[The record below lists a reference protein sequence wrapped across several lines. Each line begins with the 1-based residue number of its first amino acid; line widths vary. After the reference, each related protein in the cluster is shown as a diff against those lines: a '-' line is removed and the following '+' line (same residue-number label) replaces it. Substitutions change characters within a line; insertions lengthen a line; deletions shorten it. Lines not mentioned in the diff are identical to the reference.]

1 MENKYS
7 KPNTTRKKVKFLGT
21 KEFIDASTGEKET
34 MQVTNIEERDA
45 NFHKIWLGHML
56 ESLDMIGNQKI
67 RVAMFIMEN
76 INKENE
82 LIMTYRVIAEKNNTS
97 LQTVSET
104 MKELIERNK
113 IKKKQKKRYAIYNK
127 ENNNKENELIMTYRV
142 IAEKTNTSLQTVS
155 ETMKALQESNLLSK
169 IRNGYYRV
177 NPDVIF
183 KGGRNDRMNVL
194 LRYSKGE

>member
-67 RVAMFIMEN
+67 RVAMFIRSEERRVG
-76 INKENE
+76 KE
-82 LIMTYRVIAEKNNTS
+82 RR
-97 LQTVSET
+97 SEVGT
-104 MKELIERNK
+104 NHYKSQRER
-113 IKKKQKKRYAIYNK
+113 
-127 ENNNKENELIMTYRV
+127 
-142 IAEKTNTSLQTVS
+142 
-155 ETMKALQESNLLSK
+155 
-169 IRNGYYRV
+169 
-177 NPDVIF
+177 
-183 KGGRNDRMNVL
+183 
-194 LRYSKGE
+194 

>member
-1 MENKYS
+1 
-7 KPNTTRKKVKFLGT
+7 
-21 KEFIDASTGEKET
+21 EFIDASTGEKET

-82 LIMTYRVIAEKNNTS
+82 LIMTYRVIAEK
-97 LQTVSET
+97 
-104 MKELIERNK
+104 
-113 IKKKQKKRYAIYNK
+113 
-127 ENNNKENELIMTYRV
+127 
-142 IAEKTNTSLQTVS
+142 TNTSIQTGS

>member
-21 KEFIDASTGEKET
+21 TEFIEVSTGEKET
-34 MQVTNIEERDA
+34 LEVTKIEERYA

-56 ESLDMIGNQKI
+56 ESLDMIGNQKK

-82 LIMTYRVIAEKNNTS
+82 LIMTYRVIAEKP
-97 LQTVSET
+97 
-104 MKELIERNK
+104 
-113 IKKKQKKRYAIYNK
+113 
-127 ENNNKENELIMTYRV
+127 
-142 IAEKTNTSLQTVS
+142 NTSLQTVS

-169 IRNGYYRV
+169 IRNGYYTIK
-177 NPDVIF
+177 PDVIF
-183 KGGRNDRMNVL
+183 KVRRNDRMTEL

>member
-1 MENKYS
+1 Y
-7 KPNTTRKKVKFLGT
+7 R
-21 KEFIDASTGEKET
+21 DASTGEKET

-56 ESLDMIGNQKI
+56 ESLDKIGNQNI
-67 RVAMFIMEN
+67 RDAMFI
-76 INKENE
+76 
-82 LIMTYRVIAEKNNTS
+82 
-97 LQTVSET
+97 
-104 MKELIERNK
+104 
-113 IKKKQKKRYAIYNK
+113 K

-142 IAEKTNTSLQTVS
+142 IAQKTNTSLQTVS

>member
-82 LIMTYRVIAEKNNTS
+82 LIMTYRVIAEK
-97 LQTVSET
+97 
-104 MKELIERNK
+104 
-113 IKKKQKKRYAIYNK
+113 
-127 ENNNKENELIMTYRV
+127 
-142 IAEKTNTSLQTVS
+142 TNTSLQTVS

-169 IRNGYYRV
+169 IRKNIEERDDNLHKIWLGYMLERIDMIEKQKIRV
-177 NPDVIF
+177 AMFIIENIN
-183 KGGRNDRMNVL
+183 KENELIMT
-194 LRYSKGE
+194 

>member
-1 MENKYS
+1 
-7 KPNTTRKKVKFLGT
+7 
-21 KEFIDASTGEKET
+21 DASTGEKET

-76 INKENE
+76 INKENK
-82 LIMTYRVIAEKNNTS
+82 LIMKYRKIQEKTKTTIKTI
-97 LQTVSET
+97 Q
-104 MKELIERNK
+104 KI
-113 IKKKQKKRYAIYNK
+113 IKKKKIRCSMLNKKNNK
-127 ENNNKENELIMTYRV
+127 KENELIKTYRV
-142 IAEKTNTSLQTVS
+142 IEEKTNTSLQTVS

-194 LRYSKGE
+194 LR

>member
-45 NFHKIWLGHML
+45 NFHKIWPGHML

-82 LIMTYRVIAEKNNTS
+82 LIMTDRKSTRLNS
-97 LQTVSET
+97 SHVSISYAVFC
-104 MKELIERNK
+104 L
-113 IKKKQKKRYAIYNK
+113 KKKK
-127 ENNNKENELIMTYRV
+127 
-142 IAEKTNTSLQTVS
+142 
-155 ETMKALQESNLLSK
+155 
-169 IRNGYYRV
+169 
-177 NPDVIF
+177 
-183 KGGRNDRMNVL
+183 
-194 LRYSKGE
+194 

>member
-7 KPNTTRKKVKFLGT
+7 KPTTTRKTVKLLGTKECIDASTGEKKTNNNRKKVKLLKN

-45 NFHKIWLGHML
+45 NFDKIWLGHML

-82 LIMTYRVIAEKNNTS
+82 LIMTYRVI
-97 LQTVSET
+97 
-104 MKELIERNK
+104 
-113 IKKKQKKRYAIYNK
+113 
-127 ENNNKENELIMTYRV
+127 
-142 IAEKTNTSLQTVS
+142 
-155 ETMKALQESNLLSK
+155 
-169 IRNGYYRV
+169 
-177 NPDVIF
+177 
-183 KGGRNDRMNVL
+183 
-194 LRYSKGE
+194 

>member
-7 KPNTTRKKVKFLGT
+7 KPNTTRKKVKFLGI

-82 LIMTYRVIAEKNNTS
+82 LIMTYRVIAEK
-97 LQTVSET
+97 
-104 MKELIERNK
+104 
-113 IKKKQKKRYAIYNK
+113 
-127 ENNNKENELIMTYRV
+127 
-142 IAEKTNTSLQTVS
+142 TNTSLQTVS

>member
-21 KEFIDASTGEKET
+21 KEFIDASTGEKVT

-82 LIMTYRVIAEKNNTS
+82 LIMTYRVIAEKS
-97 LQTVSET
+97 
-104 MKELIERNK
+104 
-113 IKKKQKKRYAIYNK
+113 
-127 ENNNKENELIMTYRV
+127 
-142 IAEKTNTSLQTVS
+142 NTSLQTVS

>member
-1 MENKYS
+1 
-7 KPNTTRKKVKFLGT
+7 
-21 KEFIDASTGEKET
+21 
-34 MQVTNIEERDA
+34 NIELRDA
-45 NFHKIWLGHML
+45 HFNNIWLGHIS
-56 ESLDMIGNQKI
+56 ESFHMIGKQKI
-67 RVAMFIMEN
+67 RVSMFILAN

-82 LIMTYRVIAEKNNTS
+82 LIMTYRA
-97 LQTVSET
+97 
-104 MKELIERNK
+104 
-113 IKKKQKKRYAIYNK
+113 
-127 ENNNKENELIMTYRV
+127 

-155 ETMKALQESNLLSK
+155 ETMKALQESNLLST

>member
-45 NFHKIWLGHML
+45 NINKIWLGQML

-67 RVAMFIMEN
+67 NIKERNDKFKKIWIGNILESLNMIGKQKIRVEMFIMEN
-76 INKENE
+76 I
-82 LIMTYRVIAEKNNTS
+82 
-97 LQTVSET
+97 
-104 MKELIERNK
+104 
-113 IKKKQKKRYAIYNK
+113 
-127 ENNNKENELIMTYRV
+127 NKENELIMTYRV

-183 KGGRNDRMNVL
+183 KGGRNDRMN
-194 LRYSKGE
+194 

>member
-7 KPNTTRKKVKFLGT
+7 KPNTTTKKVKLLGT
-21 KEFIDASTGEKET
+21 KEFIDARTGEKAT
-34 MQVTNIEERDA
+34 MQVTNINERDA
-45 NFHKIWLGHML
+45 NNHKMWHDHML

-76 INKENE
+76 I
-82 LIMTYRVIAEKNNTS
+82 
-97 LQTVSET
+97 
-104 MKELIERNK
+104 
-113 IKKKQKKRYAIYNK
+113 
-127 ENNNKENELIMTYRV
+127 NKENELIMTYRV

-177 NPDVIF
+177 
-183 KGGRNDRMNVL
+183 
-194 LRYSKGE
+194 

>member
-1 MENKYS
+1 
-7 KPNTTRKKVKFLGT
+7 KVKFLGT

-82 LIMTYRVIAEKNNTS
+82 LIMTYREIGRASCRERVKRSGRAVCENTS
-97 LQTVSET
+97 
-104 MKELIERNK
+104 
-113 IKKKQKKRYAIYNK
+113 
-127 ENNNKENELIMTYRV
+127 
-142 IAEKTNTSLQTVS
+142 
-155 ETMKALQESNLLSK
+155 SK
-169 IRNGYYRV
+169 
-177 NPDVIF
+177 
-183 KGGRNDRMNVL
+183 M
-194 LRYSKGE
+194 E

>member
-1 MENKYS
+1 
-7 KPNTTRKKVKFLGT
+7 
-21 KEFIDASTGEKET
+21 
-34 MQVTNIEERDA
+34 
-45 NFHKIWLGHML
+45 KIWLGHML

-82 LIMTYRVIAEKNNTS
+82 LIMTYRVIAEK
-97 LQTVSET
+97 
-104 MKELIERNK
+104 
-113 IKKKQKKRYAIYNK
+113 
-127 ENNNKENELIMTYRV
+127 
-142 IAEKTNTSLQTVS
+142 TNTSLQTVS

-169 IRNGYYRV
+169 IRNRYYRINTDDIFKVGRKEQMKVKKKNNILSKIRNRYYRV
-177 NPDVIF
+177 KPDVIF

>member
-1 MENKYS
+1 
-7 KPNTTRKKVKFLGT
+7 
-21 KEFIDASTGEKET
+21 
-34 MQVTNIEERDA
+34 
-45 NFHKIWLGHML
+45 ML

-76 INKENE
+76 I
-82 LIMTYRVIAEKNNTS
+82 
-97 LQTVSET
+97 
-104 MKELIERNK
+104 
-113 IKKKQKKRYAIYNK
+113 
-127 ENNNKENELIMTYRV
+127 NKENELIMTYRV

>member
-7 KPNTTRKKVKFLGT
+7 KTNTTRKKVKFLGT

-34 MQVTNIEERDA
+34 MQVTTFEGRDA
-45 NFHKIWLGHML
+45 NFHKRWLGHML
-56 ESLDMIGNQKI
+56 ESLDMIGIEKI

-82 LIMTYRVIAEKNNTS
+82 LIMTYG
-97 LQTVSET
+97 
-104 MKELIERNK
+104 
-113 IKKKQKKRYAIYNK
+113 
-127 ENNNKENELIMTYRV
+127 V

-155 ETMKALQESNLLSK
+155 ETMKELQESNLLSK

-177 NPDVIF
+177 KTDVIF
-183 KGGRNDRMNVL
+183 KVGRNDGINIL
-194 LRYSKGE
+194 LRYRVYE

>member
-45 NFHKIWLGHML
+45 NFNKIRIGHML
-56 ESLDMIGNQKI
+56 ESIDKIGKQKI
-67 RVAMFIMEN
+67 IDTM
-76 INKENE
+76 
-82 LIMTYRVIAEKNNTS
+82 LIREK
-97 LQTVSET
+97 
-104 MKELIERNK
+104 
-113 IKKKQKKRYAIYNK
+113 
-127 ENNNKENELIMTYRV
+127 NNKENELIMTYRV
-142 IAEKTNTSLQTVS
+142 IAKKTNTSLQTVS
-155 ETMKALQESNLLSK
+155 EPMKALQESNLLSK

-194 LRYSKGE
+194 LRYSKG

>member
-1 MENKYS
+1 
-7 KPNTTRKKVKFLGT
+7 
-21 KEFIDASTGEKET
+21 TGEKET

-82 LIMTYRVIAEKNNTS
+82 LIMTYRVIAEK
-97 LQTVSET
+97 
-104 MKELIERNK
+104 
-113 IKKKQKKRYAIYNK
+113 
-127 ENNNKENELIMTYRV
+127 
-142 IAEKTNTSLQTVS
+142 TNTSLQTVS
-155 ETMKALQESNLLSK
+155 ETMKALQESK

-177 NPDVIF
+177 KPDVIF

>member
-7 KPNTTRKKVKFLGT
+7 KPNTTRKKVKFIGT
-21 KEFIDASTGEKET
+21 KEFIDDSTGEKET

-67 RVAMFIMEN
+67 RVAMFIMES

-82 LIMTYRVIAEKNNTS
+82 LIMTYLVIVEKINTS

-104 MKELIERNK
+104 M
-113 IKKKQKKRYAIYNK
+113 
-127 ENNNKENELIMTYRV
+127 NEL
-142 IAEKTNTSLQTVS
+142 QVS
-155 ETMKALQESNLLSK
+155 NILSK

>member
-1 MENKYS
+1 
-7 KPNTTRKKVKFLGT
+7 
-21 KEFIDASTGEKET
+21 FIDASTGEKET

-82 LIMTYRVIAEKNNTS
+82 LIMTYRVIAEK
-97 LQTVSET
+97 
-104 MKELIERNK
+104 
-113 IKKKQKKRYAIYNK
+113 
-127 ENNNKENELIMTYRV
+127 
-142 IAEKTNTSLQTVS
+142 TNTSLQTVS
-155 ETMKALQESNLLSK
+155 ETMKTLQESNLLSK

>member
-1 MENKYS
+1 
-7 KPNTTRKKVKFLGT
+7 
-21 KEFIDASTGEKET
+21 

-82 LIMTYRVIAEKNNTS
+82 LIMTYRVIAEK
-97 LQTVSET
+97 
-104 MKELIERNK
+104 
-113 IKKKQKKRYAIYNK
+113 
-127 ENNNKENELIMTYRV
+127 
-142 IAEKTNTSLQTVS
+142 TNTSLQTVS

-183 KGGRNDRMNVL
+183 KGGRKDRKSTRLNSSHVSISYAVFCL
-194 LRYSKGE
+194 KKKKHKNTP